1 MVYLTW
7 MSYRIYCNTRS
18 ILNSKRS
25 TFITH
30 LERVFSFE
38 EAKAILTK
46 LKTEHP
52 EATHITYAY
61 RSHQEERTGDD
72 GEVPGTAGKTELKV
86 LKDQDL
92 TDILAVVIRYY
103 GGTPLG
109 ISGLIHAY
117 MNSVIEALKTITLCQ
132 LVDMEQFIVRL
143 PVEKVDIVRKYNRD
157 TLQETTF
164 EANGFYALMRF
175 ISVDNE
181 MMQTLKNQ
189 TLGTAQLIEQTH
201 VITEVL
207 VAKSSTSSNTKD

>member
-1 MVYLTW
+1 
-7 MSYRIYCNTRS
+7 MSYRLYCNTS
-18 ILNSKRS
+18 STLNIKHS

-61 RSHQEERTGDD
+61 RSHHEERTGDD

-109 ISGLIHAY
+109 INGLIHAY
-117 MNSVIEALKTITLCQ
+117 MDSVLEALKTTKLCQ
-132 LVDMEQFIVRL
+132 LVAMEQFIVRL
-143 PVEKVDIVRKYNRD
+143 PIEKVDIVRKYNRD

-164 EANGFYALMRF
+164 ESNGFYALMRF
-175 ISVDNE
+175 ISADND
-181 MMQTLKNQ
+181 MMQTLGNQ
-189 TLGTAQLIEQTH
+189 TSGTAHLIEQTS
-201 VITEVL
+201 ILTEVL
-207 VAKSSTSSNTKD
+207 VAESFNSSASKR